1 MKNNILL
8 LTLLLNFSIGETVPD
23 IPIQKE
29 FIEPGRVDALAPY
42 PDNQILYLI
51 QFDLHNDSLLNLI
64 TNSISELDLLN
75 GPASYQRI
83 LPEEVFIILPS
94 IIDEN
99 YYRIIRENY
108 IQPDGRGYF
117 VQYQYGS
124 QSSGSGGDV
133 GYDCM
138 CTDGSDCLIIGY
150 NDDWWD
156 PLDYYGEAWWS
167 FTPPPL
173 QYIDDLQ
180 ISVQGVQCDNLPLW
194 SETYVTVKQ
203 NDCSWANDLWQAEL
217 SIDYTVNGPYTLP
230 QSMYNNVFCD
240 DAITPVI
247 WSEDN
252 YSVDYVKVE
261 MYYTCNNPAPPNGF
275 EASDNLNCNNIELSW
290 NNDPTSEGYI
300 LYRDNV
306 AITPLSA
313 GTTNYIDTGA
323 SPGEHTYCLESENYC
338 GVSYQSC
345 DVGSRQ
351 GPLDPPEGVDA
362 SDGTYNS
369 VIYVSWDDLNEATGY
384 KVYRNGVWLGS
395 TSENQ
400 TEYFDEYVEDQIEYN
415 YCITSL
421 NDCGESL
428 ENCDMGVTG
437 FLMGDLND
445 DSSIDV
451 LDVVL
456 MVNIILGLNSY
467 PSDFELF
474 ISDLNNDSMINVQD
488 VILLI
493 NIILN

>member
-8 LTLLLNFSIGETVPD
+8 LTLLLSLLVGETVPD
-23 IPIQKE
+23 IPIKKE

-42 PDNQILYLI
+42 PDNQTLYLV
-51 QFDLHNDSLLNLI
+51 QFDLHNDSLFNLI
-64 TNSISELDLLN
+64 TNSISDLDLLN

-83 LPEEVFIILPS
+83 LPEEIFITLPLL
-94 IIDEN
+94 IDEN

-117 VQYQYGS
+117 VQYQYGN
-124 QSSGSGGDV
+124 QSSGSGGEV
-133 GYDCM
+133 GNGCM
-138 CTDGSDCLIIGY
+138 CTDGSDCLVIGF

-203 NDCSWANDLWQAEL
+203 NDCSWANDQWQAEL

-230 QSMYNNVFCD
+230 QSMYSNVFCD
-240 DAITPVI
+240 GAITPVI

-261 MYYTCNNPAPPNGF
+261 MYYTCNTPAPPNGF
-275 EASDNLNCNNIELSW
+275 EASDNLDCNNIELSW
-290 NNDPTSEGYI
+290 NNDPTADGYI
-300 LYRDNV
+300 LYRDDV
-306 AITPLSA
+306 AIAPLSA
-313 GTTNYIDTGA
+313 GTISYIDTGA
-323 SPGEHTYCLESENYC
+323 SPGEHIYCLESENYC

-345 DVGSRQ
+345 DTGTRL
-351 GPLDPPEGVDA
+351 GALDPPEDVNA
-362 SDGTYNS
+362 SDGTYTS
-369 VIYVSWDDLNEATGY
+369 SIYVTWDDLNGETGY
-384 KVYRNGVWLGS
+384 KVYRDGIWLGS
-395 TSENQ
+395 TSQNQTDYLDEYAEDQ
-400 TEYFDEYVEDQIEYN
+400 TEYS

-421 NDCGESL
+421 NDCGESS
-428 ENCDMGVTG
+428 ENCDTGVTG

-456 MVNIILGLNSY
+456 MVNIILGLNSD
-467 PSDFELF
+467 PTDFELF
-474 ISDLNNDSMINVQD
+474 ISDLNDDSLINVQD

-493 NIILN
+493 NNILN